1 MTDIEFNHLYTRLVY
16 RIAKVI
22 HNNKRKRG
30 NIMEYKG
37 ITIRNLINTNK
48 RVGKVILK
56 ARHQIFQE
64 VFETD
69 LGRYHTVKSA
79 NNETVLHECNI
90 PLDTEVLEWHFD
102 GTTTLCLL
110 LSTKDLGVKPC

>member
-1 MTDIEFNHLYTRLVY
+1 MTQ
-16 RIAKVI
+16 
-22 HNNKRKRG
+22 NNQ
-30 NIMEYKG
+30 NIL
-37 ITIRNLINTNK
+37 TIRNLINTNK

-56 ARHQIFQE
+56 ARQLIFLD

-69 LGRYHTVKSA
+69 LGVYHTVKSK

-90 PLDTEVLEWHFD
+90 PLDTEVLEWDFD

-110 LSTKDLGVKPC
+110 LSTKDLGVKTC